1 MLNPKNRTIKLWSL
15 VIISALFIT
24 VATGF
29 FRDLLADA
37 EETYKGL
44 KIFSDVIELVEQN
57 YVDPVDTKELIRN
70 AIQGM
75 VHSLDPH
82 SSLLPPEAFEE
93 LQMDTQGKF
102 TGIGVSITMRDGFV
116 TVISPI
122 EGTPAFKAGIEAGDK
137 IVKVDGELT
146 KDLRE
151 AVKTMR
157 GPKGT
162 TVVITIK
169 REGVTDQFLG
179 INRVHIVL
187 FDQFNNIGEYF
198 ESFVGFLSIG

>member
-1 MLNPKNRTIKLWSL
+1 MHKPKNRTLKLWSL

-24 VATGF
+24 VGAGF
-29 FRDLLADA
+29 FRNLLADA

-57 YVDPVDTKELIRN
+57 YVDPVDTKELIQN

-75 VHSLDPH
+75 VHGLDPH

-116 TVISPI
+116 TVIAPI
-122 EGTPAFKAGIEAGDK
+122 EGTPAFNAGIEAGDK
-137 IVKVDGELT
+137 IVKVDGEPT

-162 TVVITIK
+162 TVVITIH
-169 REGVTDQFLG
+169 REGAADLMDFTLVRDV
-179 INRVHIVL
+179 IPI
-187 FDQFNNIGEYF
+187 
-198 ESFVGFLSIG
+198 